1 MNIERIRIDL
11 LERLEALEAR
21 SDKASRHAS
30 HRDEPLSADFEEQA
44 TESANDE
51 VLSVIA
57 DEALHEA
64 DHIRD
69 ALKRIALGHYGI
81 CDQCGDQITE
91 ARLIAVPYSTRCIEC
106 A

>member
-57 DEALHEA
+57 VP
-64 DHIRD
+64 
-69 ALKRIALGHYGI
+69 IALAMTI
-81 CDQCGDQITE
+81 
-91 ARLIAVPYSTRCIEC
+91 AIAVRNLN
-106 A
+106 